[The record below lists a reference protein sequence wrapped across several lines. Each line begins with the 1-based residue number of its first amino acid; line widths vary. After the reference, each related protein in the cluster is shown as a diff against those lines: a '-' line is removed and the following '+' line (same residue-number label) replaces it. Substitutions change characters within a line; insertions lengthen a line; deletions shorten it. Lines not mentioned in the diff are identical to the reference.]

1 MDSTR
6 ERQIRSI
13 REAPKRRKPKALP
26 KSAPPRA
33 EPLRVGPLAARGPL
47 GAREGGRGADAREA
61 LVKRVR
67 SYLDVGGG

>member
-1 MDSTR
+1 MTTTQ

-13 REAPKRRKPKALP
+13 REAPKRRKPKAPVMGQL
-26 KSAPPRA
+26 RA
-33 EPLRVGPLAARGPL
+33 GQETRRAT
-47 GAREGGRGADAREA
+47 DAREA